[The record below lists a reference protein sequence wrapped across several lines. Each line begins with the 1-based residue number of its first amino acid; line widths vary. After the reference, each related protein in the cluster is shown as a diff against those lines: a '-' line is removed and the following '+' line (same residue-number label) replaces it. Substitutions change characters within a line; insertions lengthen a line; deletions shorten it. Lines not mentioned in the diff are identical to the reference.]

1 MSKLKRA
8 GVAVAFCAV
17 VLESAFAQG
26 GDEIVV
32 TGARLQRF
40 AADVVPSVSL
50 ERNADFVLV
59 SYDFVCD
66 TRDRKFREDEL
77 SRTLEGLLAGAARR
91 DDSELS
97 TIVEYEDAYDT
108 LYFPKPY
115 TKVAVGDFKPQY
127 GRADTSVQTVIIKT
141 PVGKNDANVESAIGR
156 IESFIDGVKMNGRT
170 IAVSSEEVQLSVV
183 DVERYRED
191 LTAKIIA
198 DVKGQR
204 DQIGGG
210 AIELSGL
217 ENVVRWERSGPM
229 QLTIYLPY
237 KVTVEID

>member
-1 MSKLKRA
+1 MLRSKFA
-8 GVAVAFCAV
+8 GVAVAFCTAF
-17 VLESAFAQG
+17 LESAVAQG
-26 GDEIVV
+26 SDEIVV

-40 AADVVPSVSL
+40 AADVVPSVYL
-50 ERNADFVLV
+50 ERNADFVLI
-59 SYDFVCD
+59 SYDFICD
-66 TRDRKFREDEL
+66 TRDRKAREGEL
-77 SRTLEGLLAGAARR
+77 RRTLEGLLAGAARR
-91 DDSELS
+91 DDIELS

-115 TKVAVGDFKPQY
+115 TQVSVGNFKPQY
-127 GRADTSVQTVIIKT
+127 GRSDTSVQTVIIKT
-141 PVGKNDANVESAIGR
+141 PVEKNDVNVESAIGR
-156 IESFIDGVKMNGRT
+156 IESFIDSVKMNGRT

-183 DVERYRED
+183 NVERYRED

-198 DVKGQR
+198 DVKRQR
-204 DQIGGG
+204 DLVGGG